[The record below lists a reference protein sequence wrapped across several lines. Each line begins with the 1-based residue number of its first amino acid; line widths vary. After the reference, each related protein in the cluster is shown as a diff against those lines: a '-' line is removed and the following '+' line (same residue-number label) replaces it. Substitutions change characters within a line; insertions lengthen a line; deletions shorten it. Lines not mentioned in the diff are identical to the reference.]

1 LIHRELGDNR
11 GAINDHTQVIRLVPD
26 WANAYY
32 NRGLS
37 YRDLGEKPQALED
50 FKKAAELYKQ
60 QNRREDYQD
69 AIDRIKE
76 LLSGRV

>member
-1 LIHRELGDNR
+1 LGDNR
-11 GAINDHTQVIRLVPD
+11 GAINDYTQVIRLVPD
-26 WANAYY
+26 WADAYY

-37 YRDLGEKPQALED
+37 YRDLEEKPKALED